1 VCYSNYQ
8 YFFFFWGVDER
19 KWKRMGQRLLQS
31 RSDFLANQG
40 LLTQDINSLLNSIK
54 EISA

>member
-1 VCYSNYQ
+1 MS
-8 YFFFFWGVDER
+8 
-19 KWKRMGQRLLQS
+19 
-31 RSDFLANQG
+31 ANGNVWVNAFRNPAPTSWPIEG

>member
-1 VCYSNYQ
+1 MCYSNYQ

-19 KWKRMGQRLLQS
+19 KWKCMGQRLPQAC
-31 RSDFLANQG
+31 SDFLANQR